1 MRHKDFKDK
10 YGVHNLLVC
19 KIKDPSYKKD
29 FFVYYTE
36 SGIAWSAGE
45 ELDSYED
52 KDVEEDYGDVNFEVV
67 DWFDETS
74 SSVEEEHNPK
84 EMSTSIILKKLFDSG
99 INFVLIKNKT
109 RYIELIKHGE
119 AWQTSSGLFYLAYPD
134 DSWFDINNCEVV
146 DWFDETS
153 SSVEEEHNPKEKC
166 IFNGCE
172 ARVNYIRF
180 CNGCA
185 HDLTMAREKGQTVVN
200 EIAIS
205 IIPQQRRCE
214 CGSEACGYTTHSTW
228 CPKHV

>member
-67 DWFDETS
+67 DWFDETN
-74 SSVEEEHNPK
+74 SSVEEEHNP
-84 EMSTSIILKKLFDSG
+84 E
-99 INFVLIKNKT
+99 
-109 RYIELIKHGE
+109 
-119 AWQTSSGLFYLAYPD
+119 
-134 DSWFDINNCEVV
+134 
-146 DWFDETS
+146 
-153 SSVEEEHNPKEKC
+153 EKC

-172 ARVNYIRF
+172 ARVNYVGF